1 MDTQSEVIRAADVGM
16 AEMVPALDAAGRK
29 FVALLRS
36 LEPADGDRQVPAM
49 TWTVAETAVH
59 VLTIVR
65 RGLGDR
71 RRADSLE
78 GLAQLNDKC
87 IDEIPE
93 RQLGAIADL
102 IETDMK
108 RYIDLLAGATNDV
121 VRSRVIDL
129 HTGVRADIPT
139 ALSYQLFDFLAHGF
153 DIARATGRP
162 WKIDPAHAALVLR
175 ASLPALRPW
184 VTNDAISGPSQ
195 RVVVAFPDAE
205 VALAI
210 ETGERAY
217 RVEPATTEEADVQ
230 IDPVDLFLALA
241 GRQDTSDPAV
251 GQLASWYAPI

>member
-1 MDTQSEVIRAADVGM
+1 METQSDLVRAVGFGVG
-16 AEMVPALDAAGRK
+16 EMVRALDAAGGN
-29 FVALLRS
+29 FVALLRG
-36 LEPADGDRQVPAM
+36 LEPVDGDRPVPAM

-59 VLTIVR
+59 MLTIVR
-65 RGLGDR
+65 RGVGDR

-78 GLAQLNDKC
+78 SLGRLNEQC

-93 RQLGAIADL
+93 RALGAIADL
-102 IETDMK
+102 IETNMK
-108 RYIDLLAGATNDV
+108 REIELLAGATDDV

-129 HTGVRADIPT
+129 HAGVRADIPT

-162 WKIDPAHAALVLR
+162 WRIDPAHAALVLR

-195 RVVVAFPDAE
+195 RIVVSFPDTE
-205 VALAI
+205 FALAI
-210 ETGERAY
+210 QTGEMAY
-217 RVEPATTEEADVQ
+217 RIEPATTDEADAQ
-230 IDPVDLFLALA
+230 TDPVDLFLALA
-241 GRQDTSDPAV
+241 GRQDASGSAV